1 MLTDDPF
8 ATSTGTPHRTASTAL
23 PRVSVTAAELGDA
36 GLMVADLFVRL
47 DMAKS
52 KAEARRLIKGGGAR
66 LDGEAIKEETY
77 AVTPATFAGKPEI
90 MLSAGK
96 KKHGMVE
103 LANK

>member
-1 MLTDDPF
+1 M
-8 ATSTGTPHRTASTAL
+8 
-23 PRVSVTAAELGDA
+23 SVTAAELGDA

-47 DMAKS
+47 EMAKS

-66 LDGEAIKEETY
+66 LDGEAIKEETF
-77 AVTPATFAGKPEI
+77 AVTPATFAGKTEI

-103 LANK
+103 LAA